1 MVRSSSA
8 AAATANPP
16 LSSSSSSSYSTLLLD
31 LPDVLLFRVV
41 SFAAAP
47 TERAT
52 VVCHQLARLCRAA
65 HQNLFSADRA
75 MLWSTLLH
83 EDYGVVVDDD
93 DADDDMPHHPLR
105 PTRKRRRKCQ
115 RLSRSPVERV
125 RDAHQLMTTNTE
137 IAFFYLSELA
147 NGNSGGSKKLTRA
160 RWTQIWNEYGPRLRI
175 HRPVS
180 NGGLFLVEVCRAR
193 AVSERTVLLCVQSL
207 VEEPNHSK
215 NNSSS
220 NSWIINL
227 RTNESPRCRETAL
240 CVAATRGMCSVVQYL
255 LQHGADPD
263 IPSWGRFSLHTN
275 KKQSVRCDEATV
287 DEFVRAMLEAEEK
300 AGATK
305 GALMALQKCLRMVER
320 HQSSNLSLPQT
331 R

>member
-1 MVRSSSA
+1 M
-8 AAATANPP
+8 
-16 LSSSSSSSYSTLLLD
+16 LLD

-52 VVCHQLARLCRAA
+52 VLCHQLAPLCRAA
-65 HQNLFSADRA
+65 HQNLFSADRV

-93 DADDDMPHHPLR
+93 NADTDEMPYHPLR

-147 NGNSGGSKKLTRA
+147 NGQSSGGKKLTRA
-160 RWTQIWNEYGPRLRI
+160 RWMQIWNEYGPRLHF
-175 HRPVS
+175 HRPVA

-207 VEEPNHSK
+207 VEESNHT
-215 NNSSS
+215 NTNSSS
-220 NSWIINL
+220 SSRNNQHGDSHSGIINL

-240 CVAATRGMCSVVQYL
+240 CVAASRGMCSVVQYL

-263 IPSWGRFSLHTN
+263 IPSWGRFALHTN
-275 KKQSVRCDEATV
+275 KKQSVRCEEATV
-287 DEFVRAMLEAEEK
+287 DEFVRAMLEAEHK

-305 GALMALQKCLRMVER
+305 GALVALQKCLRMVER
-320 HQSSNLSLPQT
+320 HQSSNLSSPQT